1 MSIKVAVIG
10 LGKQNEQYLM
20 PCLRLDTDFE
30 IVAVSSRTQVKL
42 DRFANLFGATKKY
55 LNWQDAV
62 LDEQIDAIVVASSP
76 ELHYQ
81 VLKLAIQDNKHIFVE
96 KPPTQNL
103 EQIKELLELQKTS
116 KSKIFVGYNF
126 AYTDFYKQVNQK
138 ITPKFL
144 KMRFVSSR
152 PREIGYHHQS
162 ILEYA
167 MFSML
172 IHPLAVA
179 INQFG
184 NVKNHRHNITWLTD
198 TTFVMN
204 NFLECE
210 RGNVAIEWGN
220 YTGKFETDFEWLGS
234 KGEVAK
240 VSNLQEIEWQNLP
253 SLKDKQ
259 TLNIPNSPR
268 IVGFGNAGYQNQF
281 SKWKEIIG
289 NNLPDNFEQNLQI
302 YKVLEEILEQ
312 N

>member
-1 MSIKVAVIG
+1 MKIAVIG
-10 LGKQNEQYLM
+10 LGKQNLEYLV
-20 PCLRLDTDFE
+20 PCLRLDIDFE
-30 IVAVSSRTQVKL
+30 IVAVSSRTQSKM
-42 DRFANLFGATKKY
+42 DKFPKIKHFT
-55 LNWQDAV
+55 NWQDAV
-62 LDEQIDAIVVASSP
+62 LDKEIEAIVVASSP

-81 VLKLAIQDNKHIFVE
+81 VLKLTIQNNKHVFVE

-103 EQIKELLELQKTS
+103 EQIRELLELQKTS

-126 AYTDFYKQVNQK
+126 AYTDFYEKVNQK
-138 ITPKFL
+138 IVPKFL

-152 PREIGYHHQS
+152 PRELGYHHQS

-179 INQFG
+179 IRQFG
-184 NVKNHRHNITWLTD
+184 EIKKHSFSITWLTD

-210 RGNVAIEWGN
+210 GGNTQIEWGN
-220 YTGKFETDFEWLGS
+220 YTGKFEADFEWLGS

-268 IVGFGNAGYQNQF
+268 TVGFGNAGYQNQF
-281 SKWKEIIG
+281 LKWKEIIS

-302 YKVLEEILEQ
+302 YKVLEEILKQ